1 MSFYRTYRPQLIDE
15 IDNAHVREQ
24 VLSLLKKDLQQ
35 LPHAYLLTGPKG
47 AGKTTTARILAK
59 LYTCTKF
66 SKKTGP
72 CGSCDQCMSV
82 EKGTNMDVLEI
93 DAASN
98 RGIDEIRELRDR
110 ISLSPV
116 LAAYKI
122 YIIDEVHMLTTEAF
136 NALLKTLEEPPKH
149 AVFILA
155 TTDPQKVPATIK
167 SRCVGISFRKA
178 TDEELIH
185 ALEKITTKEKIAID
199 TDALAF
205 IASVADGAF
214 RDAVKLLEQVSF
226 SDGTIS
232 IDKVTDLLSTSDSAL
247 REQFLD
253 AVHRKNQKESFAVL
267 KTLIDDTKDIKLFIT
282 DILHDLEHMLIAS
295 VSHDYHGIWQQQEC
309 QRFISFL
316 LTAFGQMKISPIV
329 ELPLELAVI
338 GYCGDPSSVLHPSV
352 SPKPAV
358 ETQEKPVEKQ
368 EEKRV
373 EKPIEEKKTD
383 TEEKTASG
391 KKEPERSV
399 DPVAD
404 EDDHTSDFV
413 TLEKLQECWK
423 EVIEALKPYNHS
435 VAGVMRSA
443 KPYEVGH
450 GVITI
455 VTQYAFHQE
464 RLSEPKVRD
473 ILATVFKKL
482 FGVKVR
488 VDVVL
493 KK

>member
-24 VLSLLKKDLQQ
+24 VLSLLKKDREQ

-59 LYTCTKF
+59 LYTCTNF

-72 CGSCDQCMSV
+72 CGTCDQCMAV
-82 EKGTNMDVLEI
+82 EKGNNMDVLEI

-98 RGIDEIRELRDR
+98 RGIDEMRELRDR
-110 ISLSPV
+110 ISLAPV
-116 LAAYKI
+116 QAAYKI

-149 AVFILA
+149 AVFVLA

-167 SRCVGISFRKA
+167 SRCVSISFRKA

-185 ALEKITTKEKIAID
+185 ALEKIVTKEKIKID
-199 TDALAF
+199 KDALAF
-205 IASVADGAF
+205 IASAADGAF

-226 SDGTIS
+226 SDGTITV
-232 IDKVTDLLSTSDSAL
+232 DNVTDLLSSSDAAL

-253 AVHRKNQKESFAVL
+253 AMHRKNQKETFAVVTSL
-267 KTLIDDTKDIKLFIT
+267 VSDTKDIKLFIT
-282 DILHDLEHMLIAS
+282 DLLHDLESMLTAPYKGE
-295 VSHDYHGIWQQQEC
+295 YHGVWQQAEC
-309 QRFISFL
+309 QKCISVL
-316 LTAFGQMKISPIV
+316 LTAYAQMKISPIT

-338 GYCGDPSSVLHPSV
+338 TYCGDIHSTVQPVAQKPSV
-352 SPKPAV
+352 EIKKIPVIEKKEVTETVKKPEEKEV
-358 ETQEKPVEKQ
+358 KPVV
-368 EEKRV
+368 EETHDTV
-373 EKPIEEKKTD
+373 TD
-383 TEEKTASG
+383 
-391 KKEPERSV
+391 
-399 DPVAD
+399 
-404 EDDHTSDFV
+404 DDHMADFV

-423 EVIEALKPYNHS
+423 DVIEELKPYNHS

-443 KPYEVGH
+443 KPFEVGH

-455 VTQYAFHQE
+455 STQYAFHQE

-482 FGVKVR
+482 FGIKVR